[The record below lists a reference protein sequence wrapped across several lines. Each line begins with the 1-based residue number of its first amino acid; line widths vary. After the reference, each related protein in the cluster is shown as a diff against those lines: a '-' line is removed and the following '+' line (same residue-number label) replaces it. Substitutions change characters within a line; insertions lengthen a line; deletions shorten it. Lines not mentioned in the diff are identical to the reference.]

1 MSKAKT
7 STIAV
12 RGTAISILT
21 GKDGDFISLSASS
34 LPLPDGQ

>member
-7 STIAV
+7 STFDV

-21 GKDGDFISLSASS
+21 GKDGDFVSLTSSA
-34 LPLPDGQ
+34 

>member
-12 RGTAISILT
+12 RGTAIAIIT
-21 GKDGDFISLSASS
+21 GQNGDYISLS
-34 LPLPDGQ
+34 PTC